1 MIISWI
7 FLAILIALSAF
18 FSSAE
23 TAMTTVNKIKVRTL
37 ADNGDKRAR
46 TLQKVHEQWP
56 KMLSAILI
64 GNNIVNIA
72 ASALATTIAMRI
84 NINVGVMTMILTLV
98 VLIFGEITPKNAA
111 TVYSEKVA
119 LNYASVILMLIRLL
133 TPLIW
138 IINIISRFITWLLR
152 LDLENGGES
161 MTEGELRTIVDVS
174 HEDGVIESEEKQMI
188 NNVFDF
194 GDSLARD
201 IMIPRIDVA
210 EIDVNALYEDIK
222 EIFIR
227 ERYTRLPVYKDDTD
241 NIIGIVNMKDLLLIE
256 DHRSFKIQDIM
267 REAYFT
273 YETKK
278 TSDLMM
284 EMRRESA
291 TMAIVLSEY
300 GAAVGIVTMEDLLE
314 EIVGE
319 IRDEYDDDEEEL
331 IRLVNDR
338 EYIVAGNVKLD
349 DLNDAIGISLQSED
363 YDSVG
368 GYIIGMLDRLPKAG
382 ESVVTDD
389 NIKLEVISVT
399 KNRIERVHIYLPE
412 KREADEDTDEKYEQ
426 VT

>member
-1 MIISWI
+1 
-7 FLAILIALSAF
+7 
-18 FSSAE
+18 
-23 TAMTTVNKIKVRTL
+23 
-37 ADNGDKRAR
+37 
-46 TLQKVHEQWP
+46 
-56 KMLSAILI
+56 
-64 GNNIVNIA
+64 
-72 ASALATTIAMRI
+72 
-84 NINVGVMTMILTLV
+84 
-98 VLIFGEITPKNAA
+98 
-111 TVYSEKVA
+111 
-119 LNYASVILMLIRLL
+119 
-133 TPLIW
+133 
-138 IINIISRFITWLLR
+138 
-152 LDLENGGES
+152 
-161 MTEGELRTIVDVS
+161 
-174 HEDGVIESEEKQMI
+174 
-188 NNVFDF
+188 
-194 GDSLARD
+194 
-201 IMIPRIDVA
+201 
-210 EIDVNALYEDIK
+210 
-222 EIFIR
+222 
-227 ERYTRLPVYKDDTD
+227 
-241 NIIGIVNMKDLLLIE
+241 
-256 DHRSFKIQDIM
+256 
-267 REAYFT
+267 
-273 YETKK
+273 
-278 TSDLMM
+278 MM

>member
-1 MIISWI
+1 M
-7 FLAILIALSAF
+7 AILIALSAF

-256 DHRSFKIQDIM
+256 DHRSFKIRDIM

>member
-256 DHRSFKIQDIM
+256 DHRSFKIRDIM